1 MPAVLDIAALAEEL
15 RQTTETLVEQK
26 ALEGVNPYLLETI
39 LPMLERG
46 DYPCLRDIDFDQF
59 ELYDPPGLAG
69 YIQERGQREYQLTQL
84 NKPLCGLSPVCV
96 KKRAFL

>member
-15 RQTTETLVEQK
+15 RQTAETLVDQK
-26 ALEGVNPYLLETI
+26 DREEVNPYLLETI

-46 DYPCLRDIDFDQF
+46 DHPRLRDIDFEQF
-59 ELYDPPGLAG
+59 ELYDPPGLVG
-69 YIQERGQREYQLTQL
+69 YLRECGQREYQLTQL